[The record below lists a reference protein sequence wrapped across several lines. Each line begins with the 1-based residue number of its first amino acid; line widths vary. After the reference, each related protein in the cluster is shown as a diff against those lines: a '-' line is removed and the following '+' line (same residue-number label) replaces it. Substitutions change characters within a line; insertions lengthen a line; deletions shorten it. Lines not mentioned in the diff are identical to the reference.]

1 MSDVVFRRIKG
12 HIVPIKIKREK
23 AEGAGMVAAGLGV
36 AAASGTVASRL
47 VMGAAHA
54 ENQAR
59 KVVSAARKAR
69 NTMQASGPL
78 FAAAANKEYLR
89 AGHEALKTMTESRKL
104 FDASLRV
111 RNAGYTAG
119 AALIAGGIHRAMSQ
133 DGKKSNPKVTA
144 AVSAG
149 AGIAAHFA
157 VRSSFVRSIG
167 SKKTFDAMKAAAKTI
182 IVKRFVK

>member
-47 VMGAAHA
+47 VMSAAHA

-59 KVVSAARKAR
+59 NTLKAARKAKSLAEK
-69 NTMQASGPL
+69 TGPL
-78 FAAAANKEYLR
+78 FAASANKEYLR
-89 AGHEALKTMTESRKL
+89 AGRETLRTMVESRKL
-104 FDASLRV
+104 FDSSLGI

-119 AALIAGGIHRAMSQ
+119 AALIAGGVHRAMSQ
-133 DGKKSNPKVTA
+133 NGKKADPKTTA
-144 AVSAG
+144 AVAAG
-149 AGIAAHFA
+149 AGIAAHLA
-157 VRSSFVRSIG
+157 VRSSFLRSMR
-167 SKKTFDAMKAAAKTI
+167 SNRTFDAMKAAAKTI